1 MVSYLIFAV
10 LCEDVWGDELYM
22 HSNYTY
28 ALTYMTINISFCSLI
43 YMPWALFW
51 MCWVLA
57 GHIHYVL
64 AAHPLRALF
73 LVYLTFIYHI
83 YDVCPPSGFIS
94 HYGCVRIC
102 MRWWPVYVW
111 SYVCPYVMAIHLILY
126 YDVYALS
133 SILVVLPWVLRSVAR
148 SEIFNLIDFR
158 FWVQTE
164 NPMSDLFSDLVFS
177 MFNWWWEEVLAN
189 WQWKSYK

>member
-1 MVSYLIFAV
+1 MQLDIYALSSFLDVLGACWSYTLGACCTSSACLIFGV
-10 LCEDVWGDELYM
+10 LDFY
-22 HSNYTY
+22 
-28 ALTYMTINISFCSLI
+28 
-43 YMPWALFW
+43 
-51 MCWVLA
+51 
-57 GHIHYVL
+57 
-64 AAHPLRALF
+64 
-73 LVYLTFIYHI
+73 IYHI

-133 SILVVLPWVLRSVAR
+133 SVLVVLPWVLRSVAR